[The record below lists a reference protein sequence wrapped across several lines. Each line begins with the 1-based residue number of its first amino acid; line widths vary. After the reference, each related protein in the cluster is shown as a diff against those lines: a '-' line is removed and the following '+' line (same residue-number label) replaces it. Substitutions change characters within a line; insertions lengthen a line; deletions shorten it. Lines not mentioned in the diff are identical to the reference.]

1 MTVSTAL
8 AAWSRLLEA
17 DGYRDVQPRV
27 LVVTQGPNPLPVL
40 LIDAALSDAEAEQV
54 LVAALAVLRKGGA

>member
-1 MTVSTAL
+1 MTISNAL
-8 AAWSRLLEA
+8 AVWGRQLEA
-17 DGYRDVQPRV
+17 AGYRDVQPRV

-54 LVAALAVLRKGGA
+54 LVAALAVLKKG